1 MTEQKN
7 WLPFILLALL
17 AFIWG
22 SSFILMK
29 EGLKVMTSIQMAA
42 FRISVCGV
50 VFFPFVWRHF
60 KKIEVQDRKYV
71 LLAGLMGSGIPA
83 FLFAT
88 AQQHIN
94 SSLAGILNAMTPI
107 FTLIIAVIISKIM
120 LPRTKII
127 GVIIGFIGAISIIIG
142 KMYSHGE
149 GVDAMDIGQVK
160 YVLMVVFATFLYGSN
175 INLIK
180 NKLSK
185 YNAFVVATTPLF
197 MISIVAMI
205 IMAFTDW
212 SNIAEYQQDQ
222 VVKSFGAITA
232 LAIFGT
238 SLSLIMFNRLVQLS
252 GPVFASSV
260 TYFIPFVA
268 VFFGLLDGETVIWI
282 QLVGMALI
290 LTGVYLINKR
300 SSAQKSSQK
309 AS

>member
-1 MTEQKN
+1 MQQKKT
-7 WLPFILLALL
+7 WLPYALLVILAL
-17 AFIWG
+17 IWG

-42 FRISVCGV
+42 FRISVCGF
-50 VFFPFVWRHF
+50 VFFPFVWKHF
-60 KKIEVQDRKYV
+60 KRIERQDRKYA

-107 FTLIIAVIISKIM
+107 FTLLIAVIVTKLI
-120 LPRTKII
+120 LPKSKII
-127 GVIIGFIGAISIIIG
+127 GVIIGFIGALAIILGNVMSSGDGFNSIESSQTQYI
-142 KMYSHGE
+142 
-149 GVDAMDIGQVK
+149 
-160 YVLMVVFATFLYGSN
+160 LMVVLATILYGSN

-180 NKLSK
+180 NKLAK
-185 YNAFVVATTPLF
+185 YNAFVIATTPLF
-197 MISIVAMI
+197 MISIIAMV

-212 SNIAEYQQDQ
+212 SNVGTFDSQQ
-222 VVKSFGAITA
+222 VYRSFGAVSA

-238 SLSLIMFNRLVQLS
+238 SLSLILFNRLVQLS

-268 VFFGLLDGETVIWI
+268 VFFGLLDGEEIVWI
-282 QLVGMALI
+282 QIVGMCLI
-290 LTGVYLINKR
+290 LAGIYLINKR
-300 SSAQKSSQK
+300 VTQKRDQK
-309 AS
+309 V